1 MVMPVGSTAMGVDHG
16 VWRYPGCAFC
26 RVDGERRW
34 EDRVSAFTTEFDQ
47 AWIVDEALEVF
58 DAVDLEGSLVGAHEA
73 DCDLPSYG
81 S

>member
-1 MVMPVGSTAMGVDHG
+1 MGVDRG
-16 VWRYPGCAFC
+16 AWRYPGCVFC

-58 DAVDLEGSLVGAHEA
+58 DAVDLEGSLVGAPRSR
-73 DCDLPSYG
+73 L
-81 S
+81 